1 MVRYIFLRY
10 GFLLS
15 CTVVWFAF
23 LLAPYLAI
31 SYFTPLNL
39 VDGGVPGG
47 RNIFYLPFT
56 ILAFVSASVGAG
68 VYYVVGRQILI
79 FLRVWDEELA
89 NYSFKQLRY
98 ARRGY
103 RVTPKPRRKR
113 RDKA

>member
-23 LLAPYLAI
+23 LLVPYLAI
-31 SYFTPLNL
+31 SYFTPLHL
-39 VDGGVPGG
+39 VDGSVQG
-47 RNIFYLPFT
+47 RLNIFDLPFV
-56 ILAFVSASVGAG
+56 ILAFTSAFVGAG
-68 VYYVVGRQILI
+68 VYYVVGRQILS

-89 NYSFKQLRY
+89 NYSFKQWRN

-103 RVTPKPRRKR
+103 GMTPRPRRKR